1 MQSQR
6 ATALV
11 ALSIFCSLT
20 GRATSAGAATFQ
32 PSTGVVSLT
41 PDATAFGFESDA
53 ELAQFSPIKRA
64 DLYTLKAAPLDA
76 VVAEGEGIEGKN
88 ALRVGNAGGG
98 LLFKDESAF
107 AKLAGRRM
115 LVRFWA
121 KAEGR
126 APTAEIVYRPT
137 GKDPPLDGTTIPVAS
152 VRAIP
157 TGRETSDGWVEYGI
171 GPIDA
176 QVLGRP
182 IYGLFIVP
190 EARAM
195 EETKFAAEASE
206 RGGFL
211 LDALEILPAEGT
223 PQADAVCTDAD
234 VDATCGPV
242 GACFAGK
249 CVAGEALYGTPLS
262 LAQRKE
268 VVARALFVLEKHQG
282 DASAVA
288 RLPAYK
294 AALDAL
300 VNETSSRRFY
310 AGMIA
315 ALHTLRNMH
324 TSSGR
329 FPGATSLNPDVT
341 YQTAGAP
348 GACFGLVTRDV
359 LGGGTG
365 FAVFD
370 TEKTSDLRRGDVLKT
385 IDGQEA
391 VAWVRAAFSKYSIS
405 TPGQTETDDAWAAL
419 AIGDLVTAHAATFTV
434 DRCTDAT
441 CATHAEVTVKTGDR
455 ARAAAQSGAFAN
467 FVYTIPCDGRLSR
480 IGELGSG
487 PPDAELFSSL
497 PKDASGTVRVQFDG
511 FSNPG
516 FPADAEKAFP
526 VDTPKYLVDARLGHG
541 GKTVNMNAM
550 VNMLI
555 PKGTKPI
562 LMLLDRGNLAAVDDA
577 TLGCVGKEGFACLF
591 SGADVVTA
599 DGTGVASRTS
609 AKMAWLNGASVSAN
623 DIVPFVLE
631 GRANTRIFSA
641 VQTAGAFGGISFVG
655 SVVPGRT
662 MDSIQYEDGRA
673 GADVAS
679 ARVGSTVSGRGV
691 AADVVV
697 TQKLSDLL
705 QGKDTAILAAQA
717 WLAQVP

>member
-6 ATALV
+6 ATTRV
-11 ALSIFCSLT
+11 AIGIFTSLT
-20 GRATSAGAATFQ
+20 VCATLAEAATFE
-32 PSTGVVSLT
+32 PSTGLVSLT
-41 PDATAFGFESDA
+41 QGATVFGFESDA
-53 ELAQFSPIKRA
+53 DLAQFSPVKRI
-64 DLYTLKAAPLDA
+64 DPFTLKDAPLDA
-76 VVAEGEGIEGKN
+76 ALAEGEGIEGKN
-88 ALRVGNAGGG
+88 AVRVGSAGGG
-98 LLFKDESAF
+98 LLFKDEAAF

-115 LVRFWA
+115 QVRFWA

-137 GKDPPLDGTTIPVAS
+137 GKYTPLDGSTLPVAS
-152 VRAIP
+152 VRAVP

-182 IYGLFIVP
+182 IYGLLLVP
-190 EARAM
+190 ESRAM
-195 EETKFAAEASE
+195 EEVKFAAEASE

-234 VDATCGPV
+234 VDATCGPA

-249 CVAGEALYGTPLS
+249 CVDGAALYGTPLS

-282 DASAVA
+282 DASSVA

-310 AGMIA
+310 AGMTA

-329 FPGATSLNPDVT
+329 FPGSTSLNPDVT

-348 GACFGLVTRDV
+348 GACFGLVSRDV

-370 TEKTSDLRRGDVLKT
+370 TEKSSDLRRGDVLKT
-385 IDGQEA
+385 VDGQEA
-391 VAWVRAAFSKYSIS
+391 VAWVRAAFAKYSIS
-405 TPGQTETDDAWAAL
+405 TPGQIETDDAWAAI
-419 AIGDLVTAHAATFTV
+419 AIGDLLTAHSASFTV
-434 DRCTDAT
+434 ERCTDAT
-441 CATHAEVTVKTGDR
+441 CSTHSEVTVKTGDR
-455 ARAAAQSGAFAN
+455 ARSAATSGAFAS

-480 IGELGSG
+480 IGDLGSG
-487 PPDAELFSSL
+487 PPSAELFSSL
-497 PKDASGTVRVQFDG
+497 PKDATGTVRVQFDG

-516 FPADAEKAFP
+516 FPSDAEKAFP

-550 VNMLI
+550 VNMLL
-555 PKGTKPI
+555 PKGTNPFLLI
-562 LMLLDRGNLAAVDDA
+562 LDRGNLASVDDA
-577 TLGCVGKEGFACLF
+577 TLGCLGKEGFSCLF
-591 SGADVVTA
+591 SGADVVTS
-599 DGTGVASRTS
+599 DGTGVASRTT

-623 DIVPFVLE
+623 DFVPFVLK
-631 GRANTRIFSA
+631 GRPNTRIFSA
-641 VQTAGAFGGISFVG
+641 VQTAGAFGGISYVG

-662 MDSIQYEDGRA
+662 MDSIQYEDARV
-673 GADVAS
+673 GADLQS
-679 ARVGSTVSGRGV
+679 ARVGSTVSGHGV
-691 AADVVV
+691 VPDVVV
-697 TQKLSDLL
+697 TQRLSDLL
-705 QGKDTAILAAQA
+705 QGKDTTILAAQA